1 MAAPGVIVGDDDD
14 DDGRF
19 AREPRE
25 EVDARNDAVD
35 GGAHRGVEPYV
46 SRDKCEVL

>member
-1 MAAPGVIVGDDDD
+1 VAAPGVIVGDDD

-25 EVDARNDAVD
+25 GVDARNDAVD